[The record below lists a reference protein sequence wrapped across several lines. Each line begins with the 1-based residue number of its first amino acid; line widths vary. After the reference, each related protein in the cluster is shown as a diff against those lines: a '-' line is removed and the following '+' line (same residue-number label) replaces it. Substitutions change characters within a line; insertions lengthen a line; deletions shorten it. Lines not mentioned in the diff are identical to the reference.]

1 MNSRSIRTDIILK
14 VTSAAFL
21 VILLFTSV
29 IVYFSYR
36 FVIEKEYENAQILS
50 RKYANEF
57 NAEMLAY
64 LSKAQTFATTFEQIT
79 PISREQVNNILQHF
93 LEEHRKVLGVFA
105 NYEPNQ
111 FDGADNKYK
120 NKQGSD
126 STGRFLPYW
135 NKLRESG
142 IPKLEVGVNM
152 DISDWYLEPKRTG
165 TYKIS
170 DPYIYEK
177 LLLVSFIC
185 PIMKDGKFIGITG
198 VDSTPENFHNIIKK
212 IKVYESGYALLVS
225 NSGTFVS
232 FKDSSQIGKLTI
244 NEWATKSK
252 NKELMAIA
260 SEIEEGM
267 EGFYETVDPN
277 TGKESLMFYTPVE
290 TGNWSFI
297 VVVPKSEIYASIYK
311 IIAIQVLFGLFFIIA
326 INLILYKT
334 IDKWIEPILALADYA
349 RITSGK
355 FESLTRRK
363 IEKELAKEKNE
374 IVTLKNSF
382 DYFVT
387 NLMTSYNEL
396 DSFINNTSDA
406 IVIIN
411 RKFEIIRVNK
421 GFVNLFGWTETEVMG
436 ETIKNLPKGLKEKLE
451 NVFAGYKDKIIPFG
465 REEKTK
471 EGKALSISV
480 TATPIKDYEG
490 NVIAIATISR
500 DVSDLVLAEQKMKE
514 AKEKAE
520 KADKMK
526 SEFLAQMSHEIRTP
540 INTILSF
547 TSLLQEEL
555 SRNIDSEL
563 EDVFKIIGNAGKR
576 IIRTIDLLL
585 NMSELQTGSYHHYPQ
600 DILLGEEVLE
610 PLFFEFKPLA
620 EKKNLE
626 LNYHFSGD
634 FKIHIDEYTVSQIFN
649 NLIDNAIKYTE
660 EGNIAIKLYTK
671 EDKTAVEIS
680 DTGIGIKE
688 EYLPDLFLPFSQEEQ
703 GYTRRFEGNGL
714 GLALVKK
721 YCELNNAEIYVNSKK
736 QTGTKFTVIFN

>member
-1 MNSRSIRTDIILK
+1 MNRRSIRTDIIIK
-14 VTSAAFL
+14 VTSAAFI

-29 IVYFSYR
+29 IVYFSYK
-36 FVIEKEYENAQILS
+36 FVVEKEYQNAQILS

-57 NAEMLAY
+57 NSEMLLY
-64 LSKAQTFATTFEQIT
+64 LSKAHTLATIFEQIT
-79 PISREQVNNILQHF
+79 PVSRIQVNNILEHF
-93 LEEHRKVLGVFA
+93 LKEHQKVLGIYV
-105 NYEPNQ
+105 NYEPNM
-111 FDGADNKYK
+111 FDGMDYKYK
-120 NKQGSD
+120 NKYGSD

-142 IPKLEVGVNM
+142 VPQLEVGVNM

-165 TYKIS
+165 SYKIS

-177 LLLVSFIC
+177 LLLVSFIY
-185 PIMKDGKFIGITG
+185 PIKKNGKFIGITG
-198 VDSTPENFHNIIKK
+198 VDSTPKNFHNIIKK
-212 IKVYESGYALLVS
+212 ITLYKNGYALLVS
-225 NSGTFVS
+225 NSGKFVS
-232 FKDSSQIGKLTI
+232 FKDSTQIGRLTI
-244 NEWATKSK
+244 NEWATQSK

-260 SEIEEGM
+260 AEVEEGL

-277 TGKESLMFYTPVE
+277 TGKESVIFYTPVE

-297 VVVPKSEIYASIYK
+297 IVVPKNELYESIYK
-311 IIAIQVLFGLFFIIA
+311 VVFLQVIFGLFFIVA

-334 IDKWIEPILALADYA
+334 IDKWIEPILNLAEYA

-363 IEKELAKEKNE
+363 VNKELTREKNE

-382 DYFVT
+382 DFFVT
-387 NLMTSYNEL
+387 NLMSSFNEL
-396 DSFINNTSDA
+396 DSLINNTSDA
-406 IVIIN
+406 IVIFN
-411 RKFEIIRVNK
+411 KKFEVIRVNN
-421 GFVNLFGWTETEVMG
+421 GFVNMFGW
-436 ETIKNLPKGLKEKLE
+436 KEKDVLGKIISDVPIE
-451 NVFAGYKDKIIPFG
+451 IEHKLKNMFNGRKDSIIPFS
-465 REEKTK
+465 RVMKTK
-471 EGKALSISV
+471 EGESINLSV

-490 NVIAIATISR
+490 NVIAIASISR
-500 DVSDLVLAEQKMKE
+500 DIGNLVLAEKKMKE

-520 KADKMK
+520 KADKLK

-555 SRNIDSEL
+555 SEKIEDEL

-585 NMSELQTGSYHHYPQ
+585 NMSELQTGSYHHFPQ

-620 EKKNLE
+620 EKKNIE
-626 LNYHFSGD
+626 LNYHFSKD
-634 FKIHIDEYTVSQIFN
+634 FKIYIDEYTVSQIFN

-660 EGNIAIKLYTK
+660 KGKIAIKLYEK
-671 EDKTAVEIS
+671 ENRTAVEIS
-680 DTGIGIKE
+680 DTGIGIRE
-688 EYLPDLFLPFSQEEQ
+688 EYLPDLFIPFSQEEQ

-721 YCELNNAEIYVNSKK
+721 YCELNNAEIFVKSKK
-736 QTGTKFTVIFN
+736 ESGTKFTVLFN